1 MWRAIPIVIPS
12 RHSNKGE
19 KSKNYRQMV
28 VVLVKISHYENHNL
42 R

>member
-1 MWRAIPIVIPS
+1 MRRAIPTVVPS
-12 RHSNKGE
+12 RLDNKGE

-28 VVLVKISHYENHNL
+28 VVLVKISHYENYNL